1 MRPPQESDAAPP
13 RGWRRPMLVPGGARA
28 DSVECGLTLNSESVS
43 TGLLSVPADQ
53 HPIPPARTTPLMSFR
68 LPRIPRRRSL
78 AALAA
83 GLLLATAGTAAAQ
96 DYPRQPIKVL
106 VPSVPGSAPD
116 AFARILAEPLSSG
129 LGQKVVV
136 ENKPGAGG
144 LIAMETLAK
153 AEPNGYTL
161 AIAHD
166 GNMAINTIV
175 YKQLPYRPLQDFTPV
190 SLLGFNEFVLA
201 ANPALKIKT
210 FAEFVAYA
218 RGKQGKATYG
228 SAGVGSPNHLF
239 MEQLMQAAGI
249 PLSHVPYKGGPAAM
263 QDLLGGQIDVMLVGL
278 SPALPHIQGGKL
290 VAVAVPQSTR
300 SKMLPGTPTVAE
312 SIPGFATRT
321 WFGLYGPA
329 GLPAAVVERLNR
341 ELRRVLADPSVKDR
355 IAAQG
360 MVAEAG
366 SPATLA
372 AMTEEDIRRYR
383 QLADAIKLEAN

>member
-1 MRPPQESDAAPP
+1 MSP
-13 RGWRRPMLVPGGARA
+13 R
-28 DSVECGLTLNSESVS
+28 
-43 TGLLSVPADQ
+43 LSP
-53 HPIPPARTTPLMSFR
+53 
-68 LPRIPRRRSL
+68 IPRRRSL
-78 AALAA
+78 AALTA
-83 GLLLATAGTAAAQ
+83 GLLLGAAGAAAAQ

-239 MEQLMQAAGI
+239 MEQLMQAASI

-290 VAVAVPQSTR
+290 VAVAVPQAAR

-312 SIPGFATRT
+312 TIPGFATRT

-366 SPATLA
+366 SAATLA

-383 QLADAIKLEAN
+383 QLADTIKLEAN